1 MLNDQQQQFLDL
13 NVRTKDK
20 RVKILFGPP
29 GTGKTQT
36 LIELV
41 KTIFVNNPEAHIL
54 LCASSNTAT
63 DLLCQRLTKFVDEL
77 DLKLLRLN
85 AVFRSVAECPAD
97 IEQFCVKSGGQ
108 FAIPP
113 LERLKD
119 YHIIASTCV
128 SAG

>member
-1 MLNDQQQQFLDL
+1 MDL
-13 NVRTKDK
+13 NLSTRDR
-20 RVKILFGPP
+20 RVKIVFGPP

-41 KTIFVNNPEAHIL
+41 KSIFLNNPEAHIL
-54 LCASSNTAT
+54 LCASSNTAA
-63 DLLCQRLTKFVDEL
+63 DLLCQRLIKFVNEA

-85 AVFRSVAECPAD
+85 AVFRNVTDFPAD
-97 IEQFCVKSGGQ
+97 IEHFSFKSGGQ

-119 YHIIASTCV
+119 
-128 SAG
+128 

>member
-1 MLNDQQQQFLDL
+1 
-13 NVRTKDK
+13 
-20 RVKILFGPP
+20 
-29 GTGKTQT
+29 
-36 LIELV
+36 
-41 KTIFVNNPEAHIL
+41 
-54 LCASSNTAT
+54 
-63 DLLCQRLTKFVDEL
+63 LLCQRLSKFVNEL

-85 AVFRSVAECPAD
+85 AVFRNVNEFPRD
-97 IEQFCVKSGGQ
+97 IEQFCIKSGGQ